1 MPELLFGYTHSN
13 RDTKNAASHGLW
25 LFFCMDALYVA
36 LIYPFLPTERP
47 VASTLLKESFR
58 IVIFIVPIVLLA
70 DSNFKISGTPV
81 DTANIS

>member
-1 MPELLFGYTHSN
+1 MGSGY
-13 RDTKNAASHGLW
+13 
-25 LFFCMDALYVA
+25 FCMDALYVA

-58 IVIFIVPIVLLA
+58 IVIFIIPIVLLA
-70 DSNFKISGTPV
+70 GSNFKIGAPPF